1 MELKN
6 ENKRAP
12 YFFSRLGRNLSKEN
26 LILYRL
32 TLKNQNKRPL
42 SVSKSTERI
51 RILYN
56 MNNVN
61 VENKDDDNENNI
73 FSIEEKE
80 KQKIEEFADNIE
92 EKQSFENTKKQRRLQ
107 NFQNKKLGF
116 SNHKF
121 HFNMKKENKNK
132 IPPSCTKYNP
142 KYDIILK
149 KSVSPPSWK
158 SMQGRKYKIKRDDFP
173 FYLKQE
179 LIQNNMAGKSFIDF
193 AKQTPRKNKS
203 INFNDK
209 EQIYLINISKISKNN
224 KSLINQRKELY
235 NNNYNNSRKQNYKS
249 ISDYKSTKN
258 MTQKDKQTNSK
269 IRNIINK
276 NSSDENEETNNSNDS
291 FDLFRHIY
299 AKKLKKKNKKKNTSE
314 IIEKKIKSIDFDQI
328 ISREDLEEVKNRHS
342 SVVPYLFPNFSQVRE
357 RPIMMVIYDAKK
369 HKKFKRNSEMD
380 FPQFNTMN
388 YDKNKKEVHSPN
400 FDFMN
405 SRIYDEKDPYPSY
418 MKRVFNKSATFKISD
433 KSLKENNYS
442 ERGFIMPLSSFW
454 KNNSFNKYINLKL
467 LKSQKHLMESFL
479 NNDTIEPKYKKL
491 LKFYNK
497 NYKYFVEGR
506 QILSKINDDINKE
519 MELHRSRSL
528 SDLINDLRKK
538 N

>member
-32 TLKNQNKRPL
+32 TLKINNKRPL

-61 VENKDDDNENNI
+61 VENQDDDNENNI

-80 KQKIEEFADNIE
+80 KQKIEEFVDNIE
-92 EKQSFENTKKQRRLQ
+92 EKQSFENKKKQRRLQ

-116 SNHKF
+116 SNHKY

-209 EQIYLINISKISKNN
+209 EQIYLINISKISKSN

-479 NNDTIEPKYKKL
+479 NNDSIEPKYKKL

-506 QILSKINDDINKE
+506 KIMSKINDDINKE
-519 MELHRSRSL
+519 MEFHRSRSL